1 MALDVIGREEEL
13 EAIHAFLADVER
25 GPQALVLF
33 GEPGIGKTI
42 LWEEGVERAGES
54 YVQILTC
61 RGVEAEASLS
71 FAGLSDLLGD
81 EFEEA
86 APALVPLRRRALEIA
101 LRLAEPGEEALDTH
115 TIGLA
120 VLDLLATVSE
130 RGAVLVALDDLQ
142 WLDQSSAGVL
152 QMALRRLGSHPVGF
166 LATLRRAPGVAISS
180 EFERA
185 FPEAQFAQLE
195 LRPLSVGALHQLL
208 KERLGLDLTRPEL
221 ARMQEA
227 TAGNPFFALEL
238 GRELVRTGTR
248 PSPGQALRVPESL
261 RELLGDRLARLPAEV
276 VDVLLQV
283 AALARPT
290 VELVASTY
298 GDRERVL
305 EALESA
311 VLEGV
316 VALEDSRIRFVHPLV
331 ASICYEQAPVWKRRA
346 VHRALSSARDRC
358 RRAGP
363 SSRPRGGRPR
373 RFGRRGARACR

>member
-1 MALDVIGREEEL
+1 MPGHMALDVIGREDEL
-13 EAIHAFLADVER
+13 GSIEAFLGGVAD
-25 GPQALVLF
+25 GPGALVLS

-42 LWEEGVERAGES
+42 LWEEGVERAS
-54 YVQILTC
+54 TSFSRILTC

-71 FAGLSDLLGD
+71 FAGLSDLVGD
-81 EFEEA
+81 AFEEA
-86 APALVPLRRRALEIA
+86 APSLVPPRRRALEIA
-101 LRLAEPGEEALDTH
+101 LRLVEPGEDALDAH

-120 VLDLLATVSE
+120 VLDLLTTLSE
-130 RGAVLVALDDLQ
+130 QGAVLVALDDLQ

-152 QMALRRLGSHPVGF
+152 QMALRRLRANPVGL
-166 LATLRRAPGVAISS
+166 LATLRRAPGIAVSS

-185 FPEAQFAQLE
+185 FSEERFAQLE
-195 LRPLSVGALHQLL
+195 LRPLSVGALHRLL
-208 KERLGLDLTRPEL
+208 QERLGLELTRPEL
-221 ARMQEA
+221 ARVQEA

-290 VELVASTY
+290 VELVAATY

-305 EALESA
+305 EALEA
-311 VLEGV
+311 AIGEGV
-316 VALEDSRIRFVHPLV
+316 VALEDAAYPL
-331 ASICYEQAPVWKRRA
+331 
-346 VHRALSSARDRC
+346 
-358 RRAGP
+358 
-363 SSRPRGGRPR
+363 RPPAR
-373 RFGRRGARACR
+373 RFHLL